1 MNINYSFCEL
11 TKYNFQNSASVDVL
25 QKRAERFGT
34 KVSPVLSKLEYQE
47 RLEKRKER
55 FGLANGADISQ
66 SEKARQR
73 LERFKQ
79 PVK

>member
-1 MNINYSFCEL
+1 M
-11 TKYNFQNSASVDVL
+11 DVL

-34 KVSPVLSKLEYQE
+34 KVSPLLSKLDYQQ

-55 FGLANGADISQ
+55 FGEENGTNGSQ
-66 SEKARQR
+66 SEKAKQR

>member
-1 MNINYSFCEL
+1 M
-11 TKYNFQNSASVDVL
+11 L

-34 KVSPVLSKLEYQE
+34 KVSPLLSNLEQQE

-55 FGLANGADISQ
+55 FGMTNGTNVSQ
-66 SEKARQR
+66 SEKARLR

>member
-1 MNINYSFCEL
+1 MN
-11 TKYNFQNSASVDVL
+11 VL

-34 KVSPVLSKLEYQE
+34 KVSPLLSTLEYQE

-55 FGLANGADISQ
+55 FGVTNGTNVSQ
-66 SEKARQR
+66 SEKAKQR

>member
-1 MNINYSFCEL
+1 M
-11 TKYNFQNSASVDVL
+11 DVL
-25 QKRAERFGT
+25 QKRAERFGVA
-34 KVSPVLSKLEYQE
+34 VSPLLSKLDQQQ

-55 FGLANGADISQ
+55 FGVVNGSSQ
-66 SEKARQR
+66 SEKAKQR

>member
-1 MNINYSFCEL
+1 MIDVTFFLNGAY
-11 TKYNFQNSASVDVL
+11 FQETASVDVL

-34 KVSPVLSKLEYQE
+34 KVSPLLSKLDYQQ

-55 FGLANGADISQ
+55 FGVENGTNASL
-66 SEKARQR
+66 SEKAKQR